1 MGSRMS
7 AEHTK
12 QSPSGLHVLVVEDE
26 PEICT
31 LLRYNLEA
39 AGYRVTVAHD
49 GDEAELLLKETL
61 PDLLLL
67 DWMLPEM
74 SGIELLRRVR
84 RWPST
89 QSMPVIVVTAR
100 SEEADRV
107 RAFDT
112 GADDLVVKPFS
123 VSELMARV
131 EALLRRATP
140 EKLARRIKAGDT
152 ELDRDLMCVRRRG
165 KTLQLGPTDYRLL
178 EFFLEA
184 PGRVHSRE
192 SILDAVWGSETE
204 IDGRTIDVHIG
215 RLRKSLLAGW
225 RSDPIK
231 TVRGVGYRF
240 DPK

>member
-1 MGSRMS
+1 MGAAQDKSTTRR
-7 AEHTK
+7 
-12 QSPSGLHVLVVEDE
+12 LRVLVVEDD

-39 AGYRVTVAHD
+39 SGYSVAEAND
-49 GDEAELLLKETL
+49 GEQAELQLKEHA

-84 RWPST
+84 RWPET
-89 QSMPVIVVTAR
+89 QALPVIVVTAR
-100 SEEADRV
+100 CEEADRV
-107 RAFDT
+107 RAFET

-123 VSELMARV
+123 VNELIARV
-131 EALLRRATP
+131 EAVLRRAKP
-140 EKLARRIKAGDT
+140 AKLARVVKAGDT

-165 KTLQLGPTDYRLL
+165 KTLQLGATDYRLL

-192 SILDAVWGSETE
+192 AILDAVWGSESE
-204 IDGRTIDVHIG
+204 IDARTIDVYIG
-215 RLRKSLLAGW
+215 RLRKSLLADW

-231 TVRGVGYRF
+231 TIRGVGYRF

>member
-1 MGSRMS
+1 MS
-7 AEHTK
+7 SQQTI
-12 QSPSGLHVLVVEDE
+12 PSTRGLHILMVEDE
-26 PEICT
+26 PEIRA

-39 AGYRVTVAHD
+39 VGYRVTEAHD
-49 GDEAELLLKETL
+49 GDEAELLLKEQP

-89 QSMPVIVVTAR
+89 QKLPVIVVTAR

-123 VSELMARV
+123 VNELIVRV
-131 EALLRRATP
+131 EAVLRRATP
-140 EKLARRIKAGDT
+140 TKLARVIKAGDT

-178 EFFLEA
+178 EFFLKA
-184 PGRVHSRE
+184 PGRVHSRV
-192 SILDAVWGSETE
+192 SILEAVWGNESE
-204 IDGRTIDVHIG
+204 IDERTIDVHVG
-215 RLRKSLLAGW
+215 RLRKSLLQGW

-231 TVRGVGYRF
+231 TVRSVGYRF

>member
-1 MGSRMS
+1 MMNGLPSRP
-7 AEHTK
+7 AAR
-12 QSPSGLHVLVVEDE
+12 PLRVLLVEDE
-26 PEICT
+26 ADICA

-39 AGYRVTVAHD
+39 AGYVVTEAND
-49 GDEAELLLKETL
+49 GEEAELLLKEHT
-61 PDLLLL
+61 PDLVLL

-84 RWPST
+84 RWPLT
-89 QSMPVIVVTAR
+89 QALPVIVVTAR

-107 RAFDT
+107 RAFET

-123 VSELMARV
+123 VNEVIARV
-131 EALLRRATP
+131 DAVLRRAQAA
-140 EKLARRIKAGDT
+140 KIARVIKAGDT

-165 KTLQLGPTDYRLL
+165 RTLQLGPTDYRLL

-184 PGRVHSRE
+184 PGRVHTRE
-192 SILDAVWGSETE
+192 AILDAVWGSETD
-204 IDGRTIDVHIG
+204 IDERTIDVHIG